1 MNASESRKC
10 VGLAENYD
18 PMQRPAAV
26 GPRSPIDE
34 LDTRAFQGRRA
45 SARGRRAPHRAQP
58 GAWIPLPGEATEDTT
73 HSWRQPRF
81 LCLPPIAAN
90 PRANTMSM
98 EMRVFFAGPMPT
110 PVAVTPSMQRLGLNF
125 AITDRQCEFEAYG
138 GFMPMSYG
146 DGADAHETGVEV
158 YVGSARE
165 TIDDLGIEGIDPK
178 LNNEISFRWGGDLME
193 GACAAALAAAIA
205 TLTGGVMWDDS
216 EGVIISVETALEY
229 CHELSTAK

>member
-1 MNASESRKC
+1 
-10 VGLAENYD
+10 
-18 PMQRPAAV
+18 
-26 GPRSPIDE
+26 
-34 LDTRAFQGRRA
+34 
-45 SARGRRAPHRAQP
+45 
-58 GAWIPLPGEATEDTT
+58 
-73 HSWRQPRF
+73 
-81 LCLPPIAAN
+81 
-90 PRANTMSM
+90 MSM

-110 PVAVTPSMQRLGLNF
+110 PVAVTQSMQRLGLNF

-138 GFMPMSYG
+138 GFMPMSSG
-146 DGADAHETGVEV
+146 EGADAHETGVEV
-158 YVGSARE
+158 YAGSARE

-178 LNNEISFRWGGDLME
+178 LNNEISFRWCGDLME